1 MTKAAS
7 FADVKMRAND
17 LASMDWSLGADSG
30 GDMDPLPEHA
40 GVAAF
45 VIMIQ
50 MLFFIGHFID
60 NI

>member
-7 FADVKMRAND
+7 FADIKMRAND
-17 LASMDWSLGADSG
+17 LASMDWSLGADLK
-30 GDMDPLPEHA
+30 GDMDLLPERA
-40 GVAAF
+40 GVTAF
-45 VIMIQ
+45 VIMIR